1 MQQNK
6 LFNQTRLRLSL
17 WYAGVMG
24 VILSLSGIGVYGA
37 IAHAHVVALER
48 ELDSVARTI
57 HNSLETKLE
66 QPAQVNLA
74 AQRLLSDLCVQGSAC
89 FTQTNLNNQRETNCK
104 GSQPLTSAASRYTL
118 SITEQG
124 KYYLRLLDLQ
134 GCLIAFAGIPPEDP
148 SFPVASRRQIFQDK
162 QATKYYQ
169 MSYTLHT
176 LTGQEW
182 GYMQM
187 GRSFQEFDDYLATVR
202 WVFWLGL
209 PLTLISVGGSS
220 WWLAGLAIRP
230 IYQSYRQIQ
239 QFTADAAHELRTP
252 LAAVQATV
260 ESALRIP
267 QLDETEV
274 REVLTT
280 VDRQNRRLTR
290 LVQDLLLLSRL
301 ERQSVEQ
308 YRQSCCLND
317 IISDLVE
324 ELADLAV
331 SAQIS
336 LTLDER
342 VQQPVYVMGDLD
354 RLYRLVSNLIVN
366 AIQYTPLGGKVEVIL
381 NRSDDFAWIEVKDTG
396 IGLVDS
402 EQKRIFDRFYRVNSD
417 RSRATGGAGLG
428 LAIAKAIALAH
439 QGSIEV
445 QSELGTGSVFT
456 LKLPLNKNGSF
467 RVVVIN

>member
-1 MQQNK
+1 MQQNE
-6 LFNQTRLRLSL
+6 LFNRTRLRLSL

-24 VILSLSGIGVYGA
+24 VILSLSAVGVYGA

-57 HNSLETKLE
+57 HNSLESKLE
-66 QPAQVNLA
+66 QPGQVNFA
-74 AQRLLSDLCVQGSAC
+74 ARRLLSDICVRGSAC
-89 FTQTNLNNQRETNCK
+89 FTQINTNSRRESNCK
-104 GSQPLTSAASRYTL
+104 VSKPLSSAASRYTL
-118 SITEQG
+118 SITGQG
-124 KYYLRLLDLQ
+124 NYYLRLLDLQ
-134 GCLIAFAGIPPEDP
+134 GCLIAFAGMPPEDQ
-148 SFPVASRRQIFQDK
+148 SFPVFSRRQIFQDK
-162 QATKYYQ
+162 QNTKYHQ

-182 GYMQM
+182 GYMQI
-187 GRSFQEFDDYLATVR
+187 GRSFREFDDYLATVR
-202 WVFWLGL
+202 WFLGIGL
-209 PLTLISVGGSS
+209 PITLILVGGSS
-220 WWLAGLAIRP
+220 WWLAGLAMRP
-230 IYQSYRQIQ
+230 LYQSYRQIQ

-260 ESALRIP
+260 ESALRMP
-267 QLDETEV
+267 QLDTTEA
-274 REVLTT
+274 REVLTA
-280 VDRQNRRLTR
+280 VDRQNRRLTG

-317 IISDLVE
+317 IVSDLAE
-324 ELADLAV
+324 ELAALAV

-342 VQQPVYVMGDLD
+342 VEQPLYVMGDLD

-366 AIQYTPLGGKVEVIL
+366 AIQYTPTEGKVEIIL
-381 NRSDDFAWIEVKDTG
+381 DRSDDFAWIEVRDTG
-396 IGLVDS
+396 IGIAAS

-417 RSRATGGAGLG
+417 RSRQTGGAGLG
-428 LAIAKAIALAH
+428 LAIANAIAMAH

-445 QSELGTGSVFT
+445 QSELSQGSVFT
-456 LKLPLNKNGSF
+456 IKLPLLKLTMS
-467 RVVVIN
+467 